1 MANLDNIACMRL
13 SAIASR
19 GSRKDFVDI
28 YYLIKN
34 FRSLEEYLKLYM
46 DKFKN
51 RDIGHV
57 VRSLVYF
64 DDAEI
69 EPDIRMIKPLSWKKL
84 KLDIKI

>member
-1 MANLDNIACMRL
+1 MANLDDIACMRL

>member
-1 MANLDNIACMRL
+1 MANLDDIACMRL

-34 FRSLEEYLKLYM
+34 LRSLEEYLKLYM